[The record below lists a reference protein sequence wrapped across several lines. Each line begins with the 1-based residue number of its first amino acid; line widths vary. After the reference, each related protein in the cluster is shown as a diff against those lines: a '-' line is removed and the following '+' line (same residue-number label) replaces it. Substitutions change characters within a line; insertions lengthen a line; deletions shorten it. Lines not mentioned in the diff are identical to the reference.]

1 MKNQPTRQNNR
12 QLLKIMNMRKCKLEK
27 KNMELHDIGIET
39 IWKIKT
45 GLGVVSKPPF
55 YLDFGR

>member
-1 MKNQPTRQNNR
+1 MGICDKRITQKMKENKRKTMKNQPTRQNNR

-39 IWKIKT
+39 I
-45 GLGVVSKPPF
+45 
-55 YLDFGR
+55 